1 MADQP
6 LRLSRCDGPQLYRF
20 LARRTDSKF
29 NKTVLKRLFMSKANR
44 PPMSMAKLLKF
55 GAKDYNKGKI
65 LVCVGKV
72 LDDERKLEVPAMRVC
87 ALTFS
92 ETARARI
99 VKAGG
104 QCLTFDQVC
113 AFAAKHLASVA
124 LLLGLSL
131 RGSFWGGC
139 CRMPVANG
147 AAVSEGVQRLAV
159 RGGRAGLGCWCCSW
173 LYLSCMHR

>member
-1 MADQP
+1 
-6 LRLSRCDGPQLYRF
+6 
-20 LARRTDSKF
+20 
-29 NKTVLKRLFMSKANR
+29 MSKANR

-104 QCLTFDQVC
+104 QCLTFDQ
-113 AFAAKHLASVA
+113 LALECPAPLPVGKDGKGCKDVV
-124 LLLGLSL
+124 LL
-131 RGSFWGGC
+131 RGRKTARVTNRHF
-139 CRMPVANG
+139 G
-147 AAVSEGVQRLAV
+147 ASGVHDSSAKQFVKSSTHGNRKNRKREMA
-159 RGGRAGLGCWCCSW
+159 RGKRKSRGFRV
-173 LYLSCMHR
+173 